1 MAKLLDA
8 LPVSAEGSLVSV
20 GQEVVPV
27 PAYEIIV
34 WVSLRAK
41 HVAAA
46 PEAGRGC
53 WHTAHP
59 LRSAPGRSAPARK
72 EYPMSHTVD
81 VPVTISPEAA
91 ARVAE
96 LGLQREFE

>member
-1 MAKLLDA
+1 MPQILDA
-8 LPVSAEGSLVSV
+8 LRVSAQDSLVSV

-41 HVAAA
+41 HVAAP

-53 WHTAHP
+53 WHTPHP
-59 LRSAPGRSAPARK
+59 LRSAAGRSAPARK
-72 EYPMSHTVD
+72 E
-81 VPVTISPEAA
+81 
-91 ARVAE
+91 
-96 LGLQREFE
+96 